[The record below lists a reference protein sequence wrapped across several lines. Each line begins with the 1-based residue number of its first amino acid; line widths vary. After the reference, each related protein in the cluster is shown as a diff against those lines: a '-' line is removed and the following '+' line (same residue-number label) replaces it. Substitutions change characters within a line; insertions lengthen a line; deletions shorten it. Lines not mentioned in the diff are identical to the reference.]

1 MKGGVMQPGVQI
13 GELAKLSGLPID
25 TIRFYER
32 KGLLK
37 SPLRSEGG
45 FRLFSRQDVARL
57 KFVRR
62 AQALG
67 FSLGEVRDLLILQD
81 EDTDCSH
88 VRNLLESKLEIVR
101 HKIAEMRRLEG
112 ELKDALGKCNREVK
126 KRPASHGKVC
136 PVLEEIGPNGKR
148 GR

>member
-1 MKGGVMQPGVQI
+1 MQQGILI

-45 FRLFSRQDVARL
+45 FRLFSDQDVSRL
-57 KFVRR
+57 KFVQR

-67 FSLGEVRDLLILQD
+67 FSLGEVRDLLILRD
-81 EDTDCSH
+81 EDTEPCSH

-101 HKIAEMRRLEG
+101 HKMAEMRRLEG
-112 ELKDALGKCNREVK
+112 ELKDALGKCNREMK
-126 KRPASHGKVC
+126 KRPASHGKIC

-148 GR
+148 KR